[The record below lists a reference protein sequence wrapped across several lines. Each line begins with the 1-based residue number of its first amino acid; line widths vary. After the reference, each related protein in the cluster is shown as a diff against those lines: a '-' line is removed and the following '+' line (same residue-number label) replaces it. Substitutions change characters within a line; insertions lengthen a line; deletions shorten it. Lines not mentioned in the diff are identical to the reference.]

1 MSKYVIDSATLTD
14 IADAIRERTLVT
26 GTIAPGDMPA
36 LIKKYSKRDWL
47 LINKTMREYDA
58 ENPWQ
63 VYDMID
69 FGDMTVIPAY
79 ACYGSSVE
87 GFYNG
92 VRGERVTAIQEQAF
106 RGRTAYFPG
115 SHLATID
122 FPNLSSIG
130 KEAFSQCLFSSLTI
144 PECDIG
150 ERAFADCTDLSTLT
164 FASGRDEKSLLI
176 GQYAFSGCSSLA
188 TVTFV
193 DHTISQISE
202 RAFNRTGL
210 TTVTVPPV
218 YNWEDYAFANC
229 QSLTTVYIKEC
240 ADWMRGLQTSSQPR
254 ANTFSGCDA
263 LTDIYVTWEEDQ
275 YWGAPWG
282 ATNAT
287 VHYNWA
293 G

>member
-36 LIKKYSKRDWL
+36 LIKKYSERDWL
-47 LINKTMREYDA
+47 LIKKTMEGYDA
-58 ENPWQ
+58 EDPWK
-63 VYDMID
+63 VHDMID

-92 VRGERVTAIQEQAF
+92 VRGQQVTAIREQAF
-106 RGRTAYFPG
+106 RGQTAFFPG
-115 SHLATID
+115 SYLATID
-122 FPNLSSIG
+122 FPNLDSIG
-130 KEAFSQCLFSSLTI
+130 KEAFSQCIFSSLTI
-144 PECDIG
+144 PECSIG
-150 ERAFADCTDLSTLT
+150 ERAFASCTDLATLT
-164 FASGRDEKSLLI
+164 FTPKSDEKSLLI
-176 GQYAFSGCSSLA
+176 GTYAFSGCSSLA
-188 TVTFV
+188 NVNFV
-193 DHTISQISE
+193 DHTIIQISE
-202 RAFNRTGL
+202 HAFDGAAL

-240 ADWMRGLQTSSQPR
+240 QDWMRGLQTSSQPH

-263 LTDIYVTWEEDQ
+263 LTDIYVTWEEGQ
-275 YWGAPWG
+275 YFGAPWG